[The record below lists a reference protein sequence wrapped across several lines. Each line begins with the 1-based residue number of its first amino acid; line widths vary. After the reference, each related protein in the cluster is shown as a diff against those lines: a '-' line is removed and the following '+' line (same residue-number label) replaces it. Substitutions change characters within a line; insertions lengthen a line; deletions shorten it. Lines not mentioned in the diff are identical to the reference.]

1 MSTRSTTRVF
11 NQRCL
16 CAFKV
21 LVLKSSKLKVLQ
33 VARHVVRSTGG
44 VVHTCACAT
53 GSICVPHPGVYDV
66 HIYLHSRYML
76 YVRTCVPRTTGL

>member
-1 MSTRSTTRVF
+1 MCLQGTST
-11 NQRCL
+11 Q
-16 CAFKV
+16 
-21 LVLKSSKLKVLQ
+21 KLKVLQ

-76 YVRTCVPRTTGL
+76 NVRTCVPQVCRCVHMYTC